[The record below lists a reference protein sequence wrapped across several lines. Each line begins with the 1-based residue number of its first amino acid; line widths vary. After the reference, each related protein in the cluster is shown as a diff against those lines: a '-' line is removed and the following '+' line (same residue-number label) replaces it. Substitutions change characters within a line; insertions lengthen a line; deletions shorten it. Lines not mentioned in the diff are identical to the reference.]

1 MFNESMI
8 NKLDFLR
15 KSGVDP
21 YPPRTKMNTTPS
33 TMVKREFDKLKE
45 AGDDVTVHGRVMA
58 VRGHGKARFVV
69 IRDEAGEIQLYCRID
84 VMGEDSYETVK
95 KGLDV
100 GDFIVATGSVFKT
113 RTEEITVEVQ
123 RLNWAAKALVPLPEK
138 FHGLTDPEIRYRKRQ
153 MDMISDPTILSR
165 LRVRNRI
172 LQVIRNI
179 LWDKGFEEVETPILQ
194 PLYGGALAKPFET
207 HHNALDM
214 PAYLRIAPEL
224 YLKRLVVGGM
234 TKIFEM
240 GKCFRNEGISPL
252 HNPEFTML
260 ELYEA
265 WTCYRGMMKI
275 SEELVSTTV
284 KEITGGFII
293 EYEGNQIDFTPPWTQ
308 ITMADAFKQY
318 AGLDIEQ
325 LRDDKFALSYM
336 KENGI
341 QMEKAKNFKG
351 FCDEVFKKKVVP
363 NLIQPTIVYDYPIEM
378 SPLAKLI
385 PGDDRYVERFQFIIS
400 GFEMGNAFSELNDPQ
415 DQLKRFESQLDLKKS
430 GDDESHEIDNDY
442 VEALGVGMPPTGGL
456 GIGIDRLVMVLTGQ
470 TTIREVLAFPQ
481 LRKKDANK

>member
-15 KSGVDP
+15 ESGVDP
-21 YPPRTKMNTTPS
+21 YPPRTEMNTKPS

-123 RLNWAAKALVPLPEK
+123 RLNWATKALVPLPEK

-172 LQVIRNI
+172 LQVIRKI

-240 GKCFRNEGISPL
+240 SKCFRNEGISPL

-265 WTCYRGMMKI
+265 WTCYRRMMKI

>member
-15 KSGVDP
+15 ENGVDP
-21 YPPRTKMNTTPS
+21 YPPRTEMNTTPS

-113 RTEEITVEVQ
+113 RTEEITVEVHGF
-123 RLNWAAKALVPLPEK
+123 NWAAKALVPLPEK

-165 LRVRNRI
+165 LKVRNRI

-265 WTCYRGMMKI
+265 WTCYRGMMRI

-284 KEITGGFII
+284 KELTGGFII

-442 VEALGVGMPPTGGL
+442 VEALGVGMPTTGGL

>member
-1 MFNESMI
+1 MFNDSMT
-8 NKLDFLR
+8 NKLELLR
-15 KSGVDP
+15 GLGIDP
-21 YPPRTKMNTTPS
+21 YPPRTETNTT
-33 TMVKREFDKLKE
+33 TAVEVKQNFEQLKE
-45 AGDDVTVHGRVMA
+45 ADSKVIVHGRVMA
-58 VRGHGKARFVV
+58 VRGHGKARFIV
-69 IRDEAGEIQLYCRID
+69 IRDETGEIQLYCRID
-84 VMGEDSYETVK
+84 VMGEEDYEPVK

-100 GDFIVATGSVFKT
+100 GDFIIASGTVFKT
-113 RTEEITVEVQ
+113 RTEEITVEVH
-123 RLNWAAKALVPLPEK
+123 NFSWATKALIPLPEK

-153 MDMISDPTILSR
+153 MDMISDPSVLIRFRMRNQILK
-165 LRVRNRI
+165 VMRNF
-172 LQVIRNI
+172 
-179 LWDKGFEEVETPILQ
+179 LWERGFEEVETPILQ

-214 PAYLRIAPEL
+214 SAYLRIAPEL
-224 YLKRLVVGGM
+224 YLKRLIVGGM

-275 SEELVSTTV
+275 SEELVSATV
-284 KEITGGFII
+284 KKITGGYKI
-293 EYEGNQIDFTPPWTQ
+293 EYEGNEIDFTPPWTRM
-308 ITMADAFKQY
+308 TMSDAFKEF
-318 AGLDIEQ
+318 AGIDIEQ
-325 LRDDKFALSYM
+325 LRNDKFALSYM
-336 KENGI
+336 KEHGI

-363 NLIQPTIVYDYPIEM
+363 NLIQPTFIYDYPIEM

-385 PGDDRYVERFQFIIS
+385 PGDDRYVERFQFIIN

-415 DQLKRFESQLDLKKS
+415 DQLKRFTAQLDFKRS
-430 GDDESHEIDNDY
+430 GDDESHEVDNDY

-456 GIGIDRLVMVLTGQ
+456 GIGIDRFVMLLTGQ
-470 TTIREVLAFPQ
+470 VTIREVLAFPQ
-481 LRKKDANK
+481 LRKKDEQK